1 MVGAMCVCS
10 APDCSVRV
18 WGLGS
23 SSSPFHR
30 PDVLASLVVSLE
42 DPDLALGWRVSG
54 NDQTPYGRP

>member
-1 MVGAMCVCS
+1 MCVCS